1 MDRYIDA
8 RPARGAFGAAAHF
21 SDVASRQETARPMLI
36 SPAYAQAATP
46 AASNPLFQLIPF
58 ILVFVFFYF
67 LIIRPQ
73 SQARKKHQEMI
84 ANVKRGDV
92 VVTSGGMVGK
102 ITKVLEG
109 DEVMVEL
116 ADNVI
121 VKVVK
126 STLVDI
132 RNKPAPAANDQ

>member
-1 MDRYIDA
+1 
-8 RPARGAFGAAAHF
+8 
-21 SDVASRQETARPMLI
+21 MLI
-36 SPAYAQAATP
+36 SPAFAQAATP
-46 AASNPLFQLIPF
+46 AAPNPLFQLIPF
-58 ILVFVFFYF
+58 VLVFVFFYF

-73 SQARKKHQEMI
+73 AQARKKHQEMI
-84 ANVKRGDV
+84 ANVKRGDI
-92 VVTSGGMVGK
+92 VVTSGGLVGK

-116 ADNVI
+116 ADNVV

-132 RNKPAPAANDQ
+132 RNKPTPAANDQ

>member
-1 MDRYIDA
+1 
-8 RPARGAFGAAAHF
+8 
-21 SDVASRQETARPMLI
+21 MLI
-36 SPAYAQAATP
+36 SPAYAQGAEAA
-46 AASNPLFQLIPF
+46 AANPLFQLVPF

-73 SQARKKHQEMI
+73 AASRKKHQEMI

-92 VVTSGGMVGK
+92 VVTAGGLIGK
-102 ITKVLEG
+102 VTKVLEG
-109 DEVMVEL
+109 DEISVEL
-116 ADNVI
+116 ADNVV

>member
-1 MDRYIDA
+1 
-8 RPARGAFGAAAHF
+8 
-21 SDVASRQETARPMLI
+21 MLI
-36 SPAYAQAATP
+36 SPAFAQGAAT
-46 AASNPLFQLIPF
+46 AAPNLLFQLIPF

-73 SQARKKHQEMI
+73 SQARKKHQDMI

-116 ADNVI
+116 ADNVV

>member
-1 MDRYIDA
+1 M
-8 RPARGAFGAAAHF
+8 FF
-21 SDVASRQETARPMLI
+21 
-36 SPAYAQAATP
+36 SPAYAQAAG
-46 AASNPLFQLIPF
+46 AAAPNPLIQLAPF

-73 SQARKKHQEMI
+73 NQARKKHAEMI

-92 VVTSGGMVGK
+92 VVTSGGMIGK
-102 ITKVLEG
+102 VTKVLEG

-116 ADNVI
+116 ADNVV

-126 STLVDI
+126 STLSDI
-132 RNKPAPAANDQ
+132 RSKPTPAANDQ

>member
-1 MDRYIDA
+1 M
-8 RPARGAFGAAAHF
+8 F
-21 SDVASRQETARPMLI
+21 I
-36 SPAYAQAATP
+36 SPAYAQAAG
-46 AASNPLFQLIPF
+46 AAAPNPLLQLAPF

-73 SQARKKHQEMI
+73 QQARKKHMEMI
-84 ANVKRGDV
+84 SNVRKGDV
-92 VVTSGGMVGK
+92 VVTSGGLIGK

-116 ADNVI
+116 GPDVV

-126 STLVDI
+126 STLSDV
-132 RNKPAPAANDQ
+132 RSKPSAPANDQ

>member
-1 MDRYIDA
+1 
-8 RPARGAFGAAAHF
+8 
-21 SDVASRQETARPMLI
+21 MLI
-36 SPAYAQAATP
+36 SPAYAQDAA
-46 AASNPLFQLIPF
+46 AAAPNALIQLVPF

-73 SQARKKHQEMI
+73 AAARKKHQEMI

-92 VVTSGGMVGK
+92 VVTSGGIIGK
-102 ITKVLEG
+102 VTKVLEG
-109 DEVMVEL
+109 DEVNVEL
-116 ADNVI
+116 ADNVV

-132 RNKPAPAANDQ
+132 RNKPQPAANDQ

>member
-1 MDRYIDA
+1 M
-8 RPARGAFGAAAHF
+8 
-21 SDVASRQETARPMLI
+21 
-36 SPAYAQAATP
+36 
-46 AASNPLFQLIPF
+46 
-58 ILVFVFFYF
+58 
-67 LIIRPQ
+67 
-73 SQARKKHQEMI
+73 
-84 ANVKRGDV
+84 KRGDV

-116 ADNVI
+116 ADNVV
-121 VKVVK
+121 VKIVK

>member
-1 MDRYIDA
+1 
-8 RPARGAFGAAAHF
+8 
-21 SDVASRQETARPMLI
+21 MLI
-36 SPAYAQAATP
+36 SPAYAQDAGAA
-46 AASNPLFQLIPF
+46 AANPLIQLVPF
-58 ILVFVFFYF
+58 VLVFVFFYF

-73 SQARKKHQEMI
+73 AAARKKHQEMI
-84 ANVKRGDV
+84 ANVKRGDI
-92 VVTSGGMVGK
+92 VVTSGGLIGK
-102 ITKVLEG
+102 VTKVPEG

-121 VKVVK
+121 FKVVK